1 MLTINQDK
9 ELFSQF
15 AIKHKGIN
23 SFYFGDE
30 SEADTNVKIVYP
42 FLNVILQNS
51 TLSKGIVTR
60 NYLCIVSDLVNEDL
74 SNIDHVISDTEQI
87 CFDLPNYL
95 RAVSNSGLIGAFKVN
110 DTVTLTDFTERND
123 DDVSGH
129 FFDLSISSPQ
139 GANSCNLPIEAGN
152 ILTNNYIYVGGT
164 TVPSG
169 TFLVEIKD
177 QDGNILQTFNTSGT
191 YTVEVLQQIIDTITN
206 NTSTIIDPIN

>member
-30 SEADTNVKIVYP
+30 SEADTNVEIIYP
-42 FLNVILQNS
+42 FFNVILQNS

-60 NYLCIVSDLVNEDL
+60 NYLCIVSDLVNKDV

-110 DTVTLTDFTERND
+110 DSVTLTDFTERND

-129 FFDLSISSPQ
+129 FFDLTISSPQ

-164 TVPSG
+164 MANGFT
-169 TFLVEIKD
+169 VEIKD
-177 QDGNILQTFNTSGT
+177 QNGNVIQTFNTSGE
-191 YTVEVLQQIIDTITN
+191 YVVTVLTGIQQVIG
-206 NTSTIIDPIN
+206 NTSTTITQDIID